1 MPTGGSLATGPIRRL
16 EETDDRAPFDC
27 GVDALTRYLR
37 TQAGQDAKRSVAAVY
52 VLPGLEPPH
61 APRVIGY
68 YTVSATAVLLS
79 DIESGAAK
87 KLPRY
92 PLVPGFLI
100 GRFAVGTEFQGQGH
114 GARLFHDAL
123 RRCATLSREIGAAFI
138 VVDAKNAKLAAW
150 YAGFG
155 FVPTVDAPL
164 KLILPIATV
173 RKALG

>member
-1 MPTGGSLATGPIRRL
+1 MPTGRRLATGPIRRL
-16 EETDDRAPFDC
+16 VKTDDRTQFDC

-37 TQAGQDAKRSVAAVY
+37 AQAGQDARRSVATVY

-79 DIESGAAK
+79 GIAADIAK

-100 GRFAVGTEFQGQGH
+100 GRFAVDTEFQGQGH

-123 RRCATLSREIGAAFI
+123 RRCATLSREIAAAFI

-155 FVPTVDAPL
+155 FAPTVDAPL

-173 RKALG
+173 RGALH